1 MSVIDGT
8 NLILGRLASNVAKM
22 LLKGEE
28 VHIINAEKIRLI
40 GNSKSIVDR
49 YLQKRRLQNK
59 GTPEKSPHYS
69 RVPHLFVK
77 RVIRGMVPWKK
88 ATGKNAIKRLRVYSG
103 NPKDLKNF
111 VSIEKIRAD
120 ERKKSITVYEVCKQ
134 LGYN

>member
-69 RVPHLFVK
+69 IVPHLFVK

-111 VSIEKIRAD
+111 VSIEEIRAD

>member
-22 LLKGEE
+22 LLNGEE

-59 GTPEKSPHYS
+59 GTPEHSPHYPKL
-69 RVPHLFVK
+69 PHLFVR

-88 ATGKNAIKRLRVYSG
+88 ATGRNAIKLLRVYSG
-103 NPKDLKNF
+103 NPKDLKNP
-111 VSIEKIRAD
+111 VSIEGITAD
-120 ERKKSITVYEVCKQ
+120 EKKKSITVYEVCKQ

>member
-111 VSIEKIRAD
+111 VSIEEIRAD